1 MVGKEISVSCK
12 RSDDWSFLNDLLF
25 DGVDSLNGAVAGKN
39 GLVTVLSLL
48 SLDFRTG
55 GVLASPGEV
64 LLSDESLSDTVVK
77 GVGNISSIAVVVLF
91 VTRDDILS
99 GELEGLRTVLLD
111 THSVFN
117 CRDDCHH
124 MS

>member
-1 MVGKEISVSCK
+1 VVGKEISVSSK
-12 RSDDWSFLNDLLF
+12 RSDDGSFLNDLLF
-25 DGVDSLNGAVAGKN
+25 NGVNSLDGAVAGKN

-64 LLSDESLSDTVVK
+64 LFSNESFGNTVVE
-77 GVGNISSIAVVVLF
+77 GIGNISSIAVVVLL

-111 THSVFN
+111 THSVFYS
-117 CRDDCHH
+117 RDDCHH